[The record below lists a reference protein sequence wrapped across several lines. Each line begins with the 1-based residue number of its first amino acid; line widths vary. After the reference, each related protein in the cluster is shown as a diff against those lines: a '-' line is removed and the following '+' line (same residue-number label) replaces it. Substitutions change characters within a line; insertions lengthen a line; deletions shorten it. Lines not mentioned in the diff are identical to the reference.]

1 MPRVVSCSACRQ
13 SLTLPD
19 QVAGG
24 QQVRC
29 PACKF
34 TMVVPGAPSSKP
46 GSGVAESTIA
56 VKSVKTDAMAKPV
69 GMPKPASR
77 PSNPPVQL
85 AVMAAPPPT
94 KASKPASTPS
104 KPEVVD
110 DEAPV
115 TPVKKKKKKKK
126 EADNKRVLYFGIGG
140 MLLFVVCLITALVVF
155 IPWGKMFSSTPEAQI
170 VDAFTAINSMG
181 YNNAALRVLNSDT
194 AALCIPGPRQVVV
207 TRPNPQGKYLLLRL
221 KVPYSD
227 IDRHFQGVRQRI
239 SLTQGHIQIEANGVT
254 KDAMFIQDDL
264 AETGNFQMSYQP
276 PMQDAKVD
284 LRDYLGPNKA
294 NKSGARAW
302 SSEGSLKEYAS
313 DMTFET
319 NGGLQVRISSGSQ
332 RQDGGGGNIF
342 EHFTGKKILGNK
354 EAFTGPVEGFIFVD
368 WNLGSAGF
376 VVHSELEQP
385 NEIGLNWNV
394 NALVELPEGGVQ
406 GDVFLKAVGVRR
418 KLRLK

>member
-19 QVAGG
+19 QVASG

-34 TMVVPGAPSSKP
+34 TMIVPGTPSSKSR
-46 GSGVAESTIA
+46 SGVAESTIA

-69 GMPKPASR
+69 SVPKPAPR
-77 PSNPPVQL
+77 PSNPPVQR
-85 AVMAAPPPT
+85 AVMAALPNA
-94 KASKPASTPS
+94 KATKPASSPS

-110 DEAPV
+110 NDEPI
-115 TPVKKKKKKKK
+115 TPVKKKKKKK
-126 EADNKRVLYFGIGG
+126 EADNKRLLYFGIGG
-140 MLLFVVCLITALVVF
+140 MLLFVVCLVTALVVF
-155 IPWGKMFSSTPEAQI
+155 IPWGKMFAGTPEAQI
-170 VDAFTAINSMG
+170 VDAYTAINSMG

-207 TRPNPQGKYLLLRL
+207 TRPNPHGKYLLLRL

-227 IDRHFQGVRQRI
+227 IDRHFQGVRDRI
-239 SLTQGHIQIEANGVT
+239 FLTRGHIQVEANGIT
-254 KDAMFIQDDL
+254 KDVMYVQSDL

-276 PMQDAKVD
+276 PQQEAKVD
-284 LRDYLGPNKA
+284 MRDYIGPKKEA
-294 NKSGARAW
+294 HSSGARSW
-302 SSEGSLKEYAS
+302 TSEGTVKEYS
-313 DMTFET
+313 NDMTFET
-319 NGGLQVRISSGSQ
+319 PAGLQVRISCGSE

-342 EHFTGKKILGNK
+342 EHLTGKKILGNK
-354 EAFTGPVEGFIFVD
+354 EAFTGSVEGFVFVD
-368 WNLGSAGF
+368 WNMGSAGF
-376 VVHSELEQP
+376 VVHNELEQP

-394 NALVELPEGGVQ
+394 TALVELPEGAK
-406 GDVFLKAVGVRR
+406 GDVTLKAVGTTR